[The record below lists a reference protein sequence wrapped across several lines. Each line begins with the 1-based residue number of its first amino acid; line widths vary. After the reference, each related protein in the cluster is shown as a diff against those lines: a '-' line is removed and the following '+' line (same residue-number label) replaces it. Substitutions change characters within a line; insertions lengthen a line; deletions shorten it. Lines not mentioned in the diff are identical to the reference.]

1 MKDKLKFIIPIVLIA
16 LGGVYKF
23 VLAKPPA
30 KAAKPKVAGT
40 LYVLPKDFLINLE
53 GGRYAKLS
61 VALILEPAKAASA
74 GNVKHASAAPAAKPP
89 EGYGLEPQE
98 ALIRSIVTDTL
109 TGVSAGELQE
119 RKSRKEL
126 QHKIL
131 ERLHK
136 ETDVHVSEVLFTDLA
151 IQ

>member
-1 MKDKLKFIIPIVLIA
+1 MKDKLKFIIPVVLIA
-16 LGGVYKF
+16 LGGVWKF
-23 VLAKPPA
+23 VLAPPPA
-30 KAAKPKVAGT
+30 KAPKPKVEGT

-61 VALILEPAKAASA
+61 VALILEPHVAADA
-74 GNVKHASAAPAAKPP
+74 GNVKHASAEAAPDPP
-89 EGYGLEPQE
+89 EGYGIEPQE
-98 ALIRSIVTDTL
+98 ALIRSIITDTL
-109 TGVSAGELQE
+109 TGVAAGELQE
-119 RKSRKEL
+119 RKSRKHL
-126 QHKIL
+126 QKEIL